1 MENSVKDISGR
12 ELRDVIFDYLDNRL
26 NRNKPLKYFNGNY
39 FVELHSDG
47 TKIKRALRK
56 GEEFSPEFP
65 DSIDLKI
72 TDRCDIGCKF
82 CHESSTTAGK
92 KFNLTNTIQLLNKLP
107 KCGIEVAIG
116 GGDVFT
122 CPSDLSLLVDWLL
135 KNNFSPRLTL
145 NYQSLVRWINTRKD
159 SAIIGSMLS
168 NMSRGAVGISL
179 TDIPEDFED
188 HLGLIYKFIDGERV
202 VFHIIAGIFPPDKI
216 LKLKEIV
223 EDKSCYTSK
232 ILILGYKSFGRAQ
245 GTTVDLVD
253 WKKSIKQIIYD
264 LRTNYIGTREEEII
278 LGFDNLA
285 LEQLDIES
293 SVFKED
299 WAKLYN
305 GDEFTSS
312 MYVDAVEETFAP
324 TSRSPLT
331 EREKWCDYNTSIVD
345 YFKKKHK

>member
-1 MENSVKDISGR
+1 MENSVKKVTGKNIMNR
-12 ELRDVIFDYLDNRL
+12 VFNYLDNRPK
-26 NRNKPLKYFNGNY
+26 RLKYFNGNY
-39 FVELHSDG
+39 FVELHNRG

-72 TDRCDIGCKF
+72 TDKCNIGCKF

-92 KFNLTNTIQLLNKLP
+92 KFNLANTIQLLDKLP

-116 GGDVFT
+116 GGDVLT
-122 CPSDLSLLVDWLL
+122 CPTELGLLVDWLI
-135 KNNFSPRLTL
+135 KNNFAPRLTL
-145 NYQSLVRWINTRKD
+145 NYQSLVCWLNIRKD
-159 SAIIGSMLS
+159 SAIVESILY
-168 NMSRGAVGISL
+168 NMSSNGAIGISL
-179 TDIPEDFED
+179 TDIPKDFE
-188 HLGLIYKFIDGERV
+188 KFLDSMYNYVDRDSL

-216 LKLKEIV
+216 LELKEIV
-223 EDKSCYTSK
+223 KNKSYFAAK

-264 LRTNYIGTREEEII
+264 LRTNNAGVREDEVI

-293 SVFKED
+293 SLFKED
-299 WAKLYN
+299 WARLYN

-331 EREKWCDYNTSIVD
+331 ERESWSGYTSIVD

>member
-1 MENSVKDISGR
+1 MENSVKKVTGKNIIDT
-12 ELRDVIFDYLDNRL
+12 VFDYLDNRL
-26 NRNKPLKYFNGNY
+26 NNKRFKYFNGNY
-39 FVELHSDG
+39 FVELSNRG
-47 TKIKRALRK
+47 TKVKRALRK

-72 TDRCDIGCKF
+72 TDKCDIGCKF
-82 CHESSTTAGK
+82 CHESSTTTGK
-92 KFNLTNTIQLLNKLP
+92 KFNLANTIQLLDKLP

-116 GGDVFT
+116 GGDVLT
-122 CPSDLSLLVDWLL
+122 CPSDLCLLVNWLI
-135 KNNFSPRLTL
+135 KNKFAPRLTL
-145 NYQSLVRWINTRKD
+145 NYQSLVYWLNTRKD
-159 SAIIGSMLS
+159 SAIVKNVLS
-168 NMSRGAVGISL
+168 NMSYNGAVGISL
-179 TDIPEDFED
+179 TDIPKDLEKSLDSMYNFLD
-188 HLGLIYKFIDGERV
+188 RNRI
-202 VFHIIAGIFPPDKI
+202 VFHIIAGIFPPNKI
-216 LKLKEIV
+216 LELKEIV
-223 EDKSCYTSK
+223 NNKSYFATK

-245 GTTVDLVD
+245 GTTVDLTD

-264 LRTNYIGTREEEII
+264 LRTNYMGIRESEII

-293 SVFKED
+293 SLFKED

-331 EREKWCDYNTSIVD
+331 ERESWSSYSSIVD